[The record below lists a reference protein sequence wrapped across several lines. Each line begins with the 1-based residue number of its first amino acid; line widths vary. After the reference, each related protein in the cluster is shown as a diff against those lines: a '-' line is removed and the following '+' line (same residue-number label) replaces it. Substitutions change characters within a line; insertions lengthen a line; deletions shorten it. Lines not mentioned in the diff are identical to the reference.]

1 MMMSRRSNQLAI
13 PESEIEISA
22 VRAQGPGGQNVN
34 KASTAV
40 HLRFDI
46 RASSLPDLY
55 KERLLRLEDHRI
67 SKAGVVVI
75 KARQYRSFAQ
85 NREAARMRLHEL
97 LQRVTVTQKKRTATR
112 PTRSSQNRR
121 IERKKRRSRVKAL
134 RGKVTRS

>member
-1 MMMSRRSNQLAI
+1 MTLRRSNQLAI
-13 PESEIEISA
+13 PENEIVISA

-40 HLRFDI
+40 HLRFNI

-55 KERLLRLEDHRI
+55 KERLLHLEDHRI

-75 KARQYRSFAQ
+75 KARQYRSLAQ
-85 NREAARMRLHEL
+85 NREAALRRLHEL
-97 LQRVTVTQKKRTATR
+97 LQRVTVSQRKRTATR

-121 IERKKRRSRVKAL
+121 IERKKRRSRIKAL
-134 RGKVTRS
+134 RSKVNRS